1 MDALFY
7 DPRLRLSHRQRDVF
21 ARLDSLPPRAPLQ
34 DHGYLYGLTAGDL
47 GSASEAVRRALS
59 TRTSDLEGLRR
70 FKTAQ
75 IVQAVGGSAGNSGSS
90 RVQGEWLLQPS
101 AGWRARVKARERM
114 RGAHLIH
121 PLSPPTLYPPTHI
134 SPQSRSSLS
143 ASSACPCTWPRMATT
158 LPASA
163 RCRCS
168 PPAAASCCST

>member
-1 MDALFY
+1 MHSLHPLIRPRPSALLALPSLLCRCLASAASASATAPSPASAPTGAAVDALFY

-101 AGWRARVKARERM
+101 AGWRARA
-114 RGAHLIH
+114 
-121 PLSPPTLYPPTHI
+121 
-134 SPQSRSSLS
+134 
-143 ASSACPCTWPRMATT
+143 
-158 LPASA
+158 
-163 RCRCS
+163 
-168 PPAAASCCST
+168 